1 MAEVGKLLIGVGVL
15 LLLAG
20 ALFLVFGRV
29 PYLGRLPGDVAVQRG
44 DFGFYFPIVTCIIA
58 SIVLTVLLNVAGR
71 LFR

>member
-29 PYLGRLPGDVAVQRG
+29 PYMGRLPGDIAVQRG
-44 DFGFYFPIVTCIIA
+44 NFGFYFPIMTCIIA